1 MATMNTVNRNL
12 SATTLIGDPVKNP
25 QGKKVGTL
33 KDVMLDF
40 EHSRIAYGVLDFG
53 GVLGMGNKLF
63 AVPAEAFTIDRDHHQ
78 LILNV
83 DKETLKNAEGF
94 DPNDWPDTADRIWG
108 QRIHD
113 FYGYTPYWERR

>member
-25 QGKKVGTL
+25 QGEKIGDL

-40 EHSRIAYGVLDFG
+40 EHGRIAYGVLDFG
-53 GVLGMGNKLF
+53 GVLGMGKKLF
-63 AVPAEAFTIDRDHHQ
+63 AIPAEGFTIDRENHQ

-83 DKETLKNAEGF
+83 DKETLKSAEGF
-94 DPNDWPDTADRIWG
+94 DPNNWPDTADRTWG
-108 QRIHD
+108 ERIHS
-113 FYGYTPYWERR
+113 FYGYTPYWNR